1 MTPPPPLKRGLRPCF
16 MAWVPLSNSGE
27 IFRKRVNMTAKRWKN
42 RIKRQ
47 LSTLDQRDDGYG
59 PVIDTLADILEQRDN
74 VYQQFV
80 DDGCQA
86 VREYIN
92 KFGAANMTKN
102 PLLVLWD
109 DLNKSALA
117 YWREL
122 GLTPSSYKKITGAA
136 AEPPKAKGIAAALQ
150 SLDLG

>member
-1 MTPPPPLKRGLRPCF
+1 

-136 AEPPKAKGIAAALQ
+136 VEPPKAKGIAAALQ